1 VKTNKLV
8 LIAAL
13 ALAAC
18 NPYLTQQSVAPP
30 GRSARLDEVNG
41 FWGLKRY
48 RLEVSEGV
56 ALALTC
62 YKGGPCEKM
71 KVVSDD
77 PNIAEVRAASL
88 AQLTSSA
95 YSYANQQP
103 TTAFVVIGK
112 APGTTRVHVTA
123 KEGKRDVVVTV
134 IGPPSSLPAK
144 AAATVA
150 MDAK

>member
-1 VKTNKLV
+1 VKSQNVLV
-8 LIAAL
+8 LAIL

-62 YKGGPCEKM
+62 YKGGPCEKL

-77 PNIAEVRAASL
+77 PTIAEVRPASL
-88 AQLTSSA
+88 AKLASSSY
-95 YSYANQQP
+95 YSTANQQP
-103 TTAFVVIGK
+103 AAAFVVLGK
-112 APGTTRVHVTA
+112 APGTTRLHVTA

-134 IGPPSSLPAK
+134 IAPPVASPPPAV
-144 AAATVA
+144 ATA
-150 MDAK
+150 TK